1 MEVLDHQNPAET
13 MFAQPEPYGNQMS
26 DGTTLACVKYDGGIL
41 ICSDSRTTMVYI
53 TKFTIISKISLKYKG
68 IYCL

>member
-26 DGTTLACVKYDGGIL
+26 DG
-41 ICSDSRTTMVYI
+41 VYI
-53 TKFTIISKISLKYKG
+53 KKTN
-68 IYCL
+68 